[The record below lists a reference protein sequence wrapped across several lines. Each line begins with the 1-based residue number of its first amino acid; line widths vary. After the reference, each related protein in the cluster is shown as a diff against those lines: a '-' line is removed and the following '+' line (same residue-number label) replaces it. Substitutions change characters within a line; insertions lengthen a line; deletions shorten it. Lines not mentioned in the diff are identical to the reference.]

1 MNTDKLKAQSSKL
14 KDPTSNLQLRTLRPS
29 SGQASNLQPPTS
41 SKQPQTQEFLG
52 DRAAIVSALRN
63 RNFRALWVGQLI
75 SQIGD
80 NFLIVA
86 IIFVI
91 NALTDSPFAIGIMA
105 LVVTLPQL
113 FLGLIGGV
121 FVDRLDRKLVLIVS
135 DIARGLAV
143 LALLFVQ
150 RADQLYILYIVGLVM
165 TTVGLFSN
173 PARNAVIPNIVS
185 GEILLTA
192 NALMQASQIIAVILG
207 ASIAGLVVGW
217 LGLTF
222 AIVFDSFSFA
232 VSAVATA
239 TMAIPPLNPEPGKAR
254 SRVTHS
260 SWTKYRVWNQL
271 VEGLLFI
278 RHSSPLLHV
287 MITTAVATLGF
298 GAIMV
303 LGIIY
308 LDEVLGV
315 GVEGFG
321 FLYAF
326 QGLGVVIGGV
336 MIGRFASRV
345 RTNRVVGGCMVIL
358 GLAIIAFAVVPSYPL
373 VLVAVAIIGLSI
385 VAARAALATLTQSLV
400 PDEKRGRVES
410 AVTMVIGASTSAS
423 MVLSGLF
430 GNLIGVQAVF
440 IAAGVVTIVA
450 GVAASYTLKGA
461 EKVAASSQ

>member
-1 MNTDKLKAQSSKL
+1 MSS
-14 KDPTSNLQLRTLRPS
+14 R
-29 SGQASNLQPPTS
+29 
-41 SKQPQTQEFLG
+41 QTQEKEFLG
-52 DRAAIVSALRN
+52 DRAAIASAFRN
-63 RNFRALWVGQLI
+63 RNFCALWIGQLL

-80 NFLIVA
+80 NFVIVA
-86 IIFVI
+86 ILFVI
-91 NALTDSPFAIGIMA
+91 STLTGSPLAVGVLA
-105 LVVTLPQL
+105 VVATLPQL
-113 FLGLIGGV
+113 FLGLVGGV
-121 FVDRLDRKLVLIVS
+121 FVDRLNRKLVMVVS
-135 DIARGLAV
+135 DTIRGLAV
-143 LALLFVQ
+143 LLLLLVQ
-150 RADQLYILYIVGLVM
+150 RADQLYILYTVSFVM
-165 TTVGLFSN
+165 ATVGLFFN

-192 NALMQASQIIAVILG
+192 NALMQANQIIAVILG
-207 ASIAGLVVGW
+207 ASIAGLVIGW
-217 LGLTF
+217 LGPASAF
-222 AIVFDSFSFA
+222 IFDSFSFA
-232 VSAVATA
+232 VSAVAIT
-239 TMAIPPLNPEPGKAR
+239 TMTIPPVSSNPGKTKI
-254 SRVTHS
+254 RVI
-260 SWTKYRVWNQL
+260 WNQL

-278 RHSSPLLHV
+278 RHNSHLLHV

-308 LDEVLGV
+308 LQEVLGM
-315 GVEGFG
+315 GAERFG

-336 MIGRFASRV
+336 VIGRFTSNV

-358 GLAIIAFAVVPSYPL
+358 GLAIIVFAVAPSYPL

-430 GNLIGVQAVF
+430 GNLIGVQIVF
-440 IAAGVVTIVA
+440 IAAGVITIVA
-450 GVAASYTLKGA
+450 GVAAAYTLREAQVVNGG
-461 EKVAASSQ
+461 

>member
-1 MNTDKLKAQSSKL
+1 M
-14 KDPTSNLQLRTLRPS
+14 
-29 SGQASNLQPPTS
+29 S
-41 SKQPQTQEFLG
+41 SKQLQSREFLG
-52 DRAAIVSALRN
+52 DRAAIVSAFRN
-63 RNFRALWVGQLI
+63 RDFSALWIGQLL

-80 NFLIVA
+80 NFVIVA
-86 IIFVI
+86 ILFVI
-91 NALTDSPFAIGIMA
+91 STLTDSPLA
-105 LVVTLPQL
+105 LGVLAVVATLPQI

-121 FVDRLDRKLVLIVS
+121 FVDRLDRKLVMIVS
-135 DIARGLAV
+135 DVIRGLAV

-150 RADQLYILYIVGLVM
+150 RADQLYILYIVSFVM
-165 TTVGLFSN
+165 ATVGLFFN

-192 NALMQASQIIAVILG
+192 NALMQANQIISVILG
-207 ASIAGLVVGW
+207 ASIAGLIVGW
-217 LGLTF
+217 LGPASAF
-222 AIVFDSFSFA
+222 VFDSCSFA
-232 VSAVATA
+232 VSAAAIA
-239 TMAIPPLNPEPGKAR
+239 TMTIPPVNCSPGKTKM
-254 SRVTHS
+254 RVI
-260 SWTKYRVWNQL
+260 WNQL

-278 RHSSPLLHV
+278 KHSSSLLHV
-287 MITTAVATLGF
+287 MITTAVATFGF

-308 LDEVLGV
+308 LTEVLGI
-315 GVEGFG
+315 GAEGFG

-336 MIGRFASRV
+336 VIGRFTSKA

-358 GLAIIAFAVVPSYPL
+358 GLSIIAFAVVPSYLL

-423 MVLSGLF
+423 MALSGVF
-430 GNLIGVQAVF
+430 GDLIGVQAVF
-440 IAAGVVTIVA
+440 IAAGVITIVA
-450 GVAASYTLKGA
+450 GVAAYYTLQGA
-461 EKVAASSQ
+461 ESVI